1 MPNKDNNPYDDIF
14 TNISKIVEEIIRN
27 MPEHQHARIIGYTIV
42 SRGSNEPP
50 AIYRVGD
57 ADDEEDDK
65 VAFEVVESDD
75 MIFITAELPPD
86 PKNAPYADIRPDAVR
101 ICVDDDESI
110 IPLGHRIDVIHSYYR
125 VHRGVMDISLRK
137 LKQYPTLTN

>member
-1 MPNKDNNPYDDIF
+1 MPNKDNNPYDDLF
-14 TNISKIVEEIIRN
+14 ANISKIVEEIIRN

-42 SRGSNEPP
+42 SHGSSEPP

-57 ADDEEDDK
+57 SGQDEDDEIP
-65 VAFEVVESDD
+65 FEIVESDD

-86 PKNAPYADIRPDAVR
+86 IKNAPYADIRPDAVR
-101 ICVDDDESI
+101 ICVDDYESI
-110 IPLGHRIDVIHSYYR
+110 IPLEHRVDVIHSYYR

-137 LKQYPTLTN
+137 LKQYPTLSN